1 VNARSYGQ
9 FCGFARALELVG
21 DRWAFMIVR
30 DLLVGPKRFSDL
42 LAGLP
47 GIPTNILTARLK
59 QLEAG
64 DVVRRRA
71 LPRPPGGVA
80 YELTERGKRLEDGV
94 IAIGRWGAA
103 MLDAPRP
110 GEVVT
115 VDSLA
120 MALRTIFRPENAQNV
135 HATFELRMGEIV
147 LHAVV
152 DGGRIAVARG
162 AAEKPDLV
170 IEAGPSIRAVMA
182 GEMTAREAI
191 SNGAVRLTGKRRLF
205 DDFAKIFRI

>member
-1 VNARSYGQ
+1 MNARSYGQ
-9 FCGFARALELVG
+9 FCGFARALEVVG
-21 DRWAFMIVR
+21 DRWALMIVR
-30 DLLVGPKRFSDL
+30 DLLVGRKRFSDL

-47 GIPTNILTARLK
+47 GIPTNVLTARLK

-64 DVVRRRA
+64 GVVRRVA

-80 YELTERGKRLEDGV
+80 YEMTERGRALEDSV
-94 IAIGRWGAA
+94 VAIGRWGAK

-120 MALRTIFRPENAQNV
+120 MALRTTFRPEAAKSV
-135 HATFELRMGEIV
+135 HAAYELRMGDIV
-147 LHAVV
+147 LHAIV
-152 DGGRIAVARG
+152 DGPKITVGRG
-162 AAEKPDLV
+162 AAEEPDLA
-170 IEAGPSIRAVMA
+170 IESGPAIKAVMA
-182 GEMTAREAI
+182 GEMTPREAVQ
-191 SNGAVRLTGKRRLF
+191 SGAVRLHGKRRLF